1 MENSL
6 VTSLAALAAGLVT
19 SVHCTAMCGPLVC
32 ALRARPLEYHSS
44 RFLSYAAAGAF
55 CGAGGQGI
63 AALLQGSMAR
73 IVPWGFAL
81 ALIALGFGLERRL
94 PQPRFVASLLF
105 RARLNRSLGLLTP
118 LLPCGPLWLILG
130 ASAFTGSWWR
140 GGLHMAG
147 FAAGTIPLPLLIQMN
162 AARLQQRLSPLSLR
176 WTQQALAFGC
186 AGLLV
191 WRALLPLHA
200 SCH

>member
-1 MENSL
+1 MNLSL
-6 VTSLAALAAGLVT
+6 ATPLAALAAGLVT
-19 SVHCTAMCGPLVC
+19 SAHCAVMCGPLVC
-32 ALRARPLEYHSS
+32 ALRVRPLEYHAT
-44 RFLSYAAAGAF
+44 RFLSYTMAGAL
-55 CGAGGQGI
+55 CGGTGQ
-63 AALLQGSMAR
+63 AVAEMLQGSMAR

-81 ALIALGFGLERRL
+81 ALIALAFGIEKRL
-94 PQPRFVASLLF
+94 PQPRFAASLLL
-105 RARLNRSLGLLTP
+105 RVRLHRSLGWLTP

-140 GGLHMAG
+140 GGLHMAA
-147 FAAGTIPLPLLIQMN
+147 FAAGTIPLPLLLQTN
-162 AARLQQRLSPLSLR
+162 ALNFQKRLSPPTVR
-176 WTQQALAFGC
+176 RTQQALALGS